1 MVLVKVTSLQS
12 SRVLLAVSLRKAED
26 NAGIKFLIYD
36 QSHNFLDLLTLCHL
50 LLLLLSLVFQDFVQV
65 QIILELSDGLREIV
79 LLEGPLLIND
89 QIETVPTSWVYVML
103 ERCRSVVSVHYIA
116 RLLFDLDNP
125 FCELSCVRYCG
136 REESIF
142 HDLG

>member
-1 MVLVKVTSLQS
+1 MVLVKVTTLQS
-12 SRVLLAVSLRKAED
+12 SRILFTISLRKAED

-50 LLLLLSLVFQDFVQV
+50 LLLLLSLVFQDLVQV

-79 LLEGPLLIND
+79 LLEGPLLINN
-89 QIETVPTSWVYVML
+89 QIETVPTSRVYVML

-116 RLLFDLDNP
+116 RLLLDLDNP